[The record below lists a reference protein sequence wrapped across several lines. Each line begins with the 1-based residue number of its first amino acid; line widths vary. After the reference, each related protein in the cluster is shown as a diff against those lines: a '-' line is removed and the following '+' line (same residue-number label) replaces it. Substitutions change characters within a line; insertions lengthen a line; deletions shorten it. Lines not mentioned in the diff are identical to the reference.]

1 MPCARR
7 AKLSEGFSEELYKYT
22 CKYKCFCYF
31 ESMPHLNIYVDEPAG
46 RLIARAAKRDSLSLS
61 RWAREKL
68 LAAAGAPEWPAGYR
82 ELLGSIDDDSFVVPA
97 EDAAARDQMARFE

>member
-1 MPCARR
+1 V
-7 AKLSEGFSEELYKYT
+7 
-22 CKYKCFCYF
+22 
-31 ESMPHLNIYVDEPAG
+31 PHLNIYVDEPAG

-82 ELLGSIDDDSFVVPA
+82 ELLGSIDDDSFLVPA
-97 EDAAARDQMARFE
+97 EDAVARDQMARFE